1 MRKKISTVYEDLFF
15 VSEEEIDGL
24 LKAISKRGDRD
35 ATFVYARW
43 LIVCADSY
51 LGPDSKARILL
62 EGLYE
67 EGSME
72 AAAELSELCY
82 KGIGGPVDRERAS
95 KLLEESVAAGCDYGR
110 RIMYRI
116 LIYGQRG
123 LKADPQRALDDV
135 LAVIAEREKKGLEPD
150 PWLTYYR
157 GCAVE
162 QLEGRIAAKPFYE
175 EAAQGGVIRAWLDLV
190 AAYGYGDNDELT
202 DHDAYRRYLIKGAEH
217 KSADCALYLELD
229 SMSRYAELPMFTRLF
244 ALKQFFIDMEKAF
257 DNGSDCAAVFLG
269 DIHYY
274 GEYDQEPNMS
284 KAWAWYVKASERRN
298 VYALE
303 KMFAMIKHGKVERS
317 QEEADE
323 IALKGARLDSK
334 YLLAEAVIAF
344 TQGRL
349 QEHADEINRYYEPI
363 FDSEDFFDGWSA
375 PENDTWVHI
384 DDDDLPDDDG
394 RFDAYS

>member
-15 VSEEEIDGL
+15 VTEEEIEEL
-24 LKAISKRGDRD
+24 RNAIDID
-35 ATFVYARW
+35 AVFAYARW
-43 LIVCADSY
+43 LTVCEYSY
-51 LGPDSKARILL
+51 LGPYSKARNLL
-62 EGLYE
+62 EGIYE
-67 EGSME
+67 QGSME

-123 LKADPQRALDDV
+123 LKADPQRVLDDV
-135 LAVIAEREKKGLEPD
+135 IAAIADREKNGLEPD
-150 PWLTYYR
+150 PWLAYYR

-175 EAAQGGVIRAWLDLV
+175 EAAQGGIIRAWLDLV
-190 AAYGYGDNDELT
+190 AAYGYGDNEELT
-202 DHDAYRRYLIKGAEH
+202 DSDAYRQYLVKGAEH
-217 KSADCALYLELD
+217 KSADCALFLTLEG
-229 SMSRYAELPMFTRLF
+229 MSRYDELPMFTRLF
-244 ALKQFFIDMEKAF
+244 ALKQFFIDMKKAYYH
-257 DNGSDCAAVFLG
+257 GSDCAAVFLG
-269 DIHYY
+269 DIYYY
-274 GEYDQEPNMS
+274 GEYDQEPNMAEAWS
-284 KAWAWYVKASERRN
+284 WYEKAAERRN
-298 VYALE
+298 VSALE
-303 KMFAMIKHGKVERS
+303 KMFAMIKHGRVERS

-349 QEHADEINRYYEPI
+349 QEHADEISRYYEPI
-363 FDSEDFFDGWSA
+363 FDSDDFFDRWSA